1 MADSLI
7 VDIGGQRL
15 VPCLLL
21 DLKPQHSKKVSKRL
35 PGFVPKLEIG
45 IKHFQLVKAMA
56 RLRSPC
62 FRMSQ
67 IKKLVFL
74 HPRPPEEAHR
84 LRPQPGQ
91 QLILYRS
98 GTRRDSDRTTGGHSP
113 CLSLIHAW
121 GWEPCRVSRTS
132 SIALAGMPQHTSKER
147 GAHHPTIKDLLQAIQ
162 SQLHMS
168 RDSAADQQLLS
179 LLQCRTCLSH
189 IRKLCDYVISN

>member
-45 IKHFQLVKAMA
+45 IKHVQLVKAMA

-113 CLSLIHAW
+113 CLSRMGTMSGLKDFIDSS
-121 GWEPCRVSRTS
+121 SRNAAAHQQGKRCAPSNYKRPPTS
-132 SIALAGMPQHTSKER
+132 NPKPT
-147 GAHHPTIKDLLQAIQ
+147 AHVTGQC
-162 SQLHMS
+162 S
-168 RDSAADQQLLS
+168 RPAAVKPAS
-179 LLQCRTCLSH
+179 M
-189 IRKLCDYVISN
+189 